1 EILEY
6 SGVLPDRFRYTGPWK
21 NLLVCDWL
29 FQSEE
34 SNDTDDD
41 IDDDIDEVWVT
52 EESTRKCGKRCST
65 LRRRKNDGRRHR
77 SKIGGHHGVPSDD
90 RDLPSRRL
98 VLTEVV
104 VNGERFHLGR

>member
-1 EILEY
+1 MGGFVPTTQLQMVAKEFFPGQDDEILEY

-41 IDDDIDEVWVT
+41 ID
-52 EESTRKCGKRCST
+52 
-65 LRRRKNDGRRHR
+65 
-77 SKIGGHHGVPSDD
+77 
-90 RDLPSRRL
+90 
-98 VLTEVV
+98 
-104 VNGERFHLGR
+104 